1 MNIKL
6 KSVVYDEPTNSVCA
20 TWIDELAAAYD
31 VPESIAPDT
40 IDAGGNTI
48 SGAVTP
54 AHTVPAVEVNVKC
67 HSYHE
72 TQMDWLEAD
81 LGADLPTY
89 AALIATVRAAIVPP
103 TPEEIAVQFTAL
115 KTAKNLQINDWRGTA
130 NKTHFPHGGKLIAC
144 DDLSRGDI
152 DAVANSI
159 ALTGAFPAGFP
170 GAWKATD
177 NSYIML
183 PNVDA
188 FKAMHAAM
196 TAQGTANFMHAQTLK
211 TALASATTEAQVNAI
226 VWD

>member
-1 MNIKL
+1 MIEITFTPSQNNWL
-6 KSVVYDEPTNSVCA
+6 GVTWTDVVQ
-20 TWIDELAAAYD
+20 
-31 VPESIAPDT
+31 APDV
-40 IDAGGNTI
+40 
-48 SGAVTP
+48 VTP
-54 AHTVPAVEVNVKC
+54 ATPVELDGEGNVIKEAQPERTEPGQITRTSLK
-67 HSYHE
+67 HVSYHP
-72 TQMDWLEAD
+72 TQLALLQAD
-81 LGADLPTY
+81 ADVLGTPLTDHMAMLNEWVAGY
-89 AALIATVRAAIVPP
+89 VPP
-103 TPEEIAVQFTAL
+103 VPDITVL
-115 KTAKNLQINDWRGTA
+115 KAAKNLQINQWRATA

-183 PNVDA
+183 SDVDA

-211 TALASATTEAQVNAI
+211 TALAAATTEEQINAI

>member
-1 MNIKL
+1 MKL
-6 KSVVYDEPTNSVCA
+6 RSVIRFPDTNSVEA
-20 TWIDELAAAYD
+20 TWVAADD
-31 VPESIAPDT
+31 VQ
-40 IDAGGNTI
+40 
-48 SGAVTP
+48 
-54 AHTVPAVEVNVKC
+54 VKC

-72 TQMDWLEAD
+72 TQMDMLEAD
-81 LGADLPTY
+81 LGADLPDY
-89 AALIATVRAAIVPP
+89 ADMIAAVRAGIVPP
-103 TPEEIAVQFTAL
+103 TPEELAAQFTAL

-177 NSYIML
+177 NTYVML
-183 PNVDA
+183 PDVDA
-188 FKAMHAAM
+188 FKTMHAAM
-196 TAQGTANFMHAQTLK
+196 TAQGTANFMHAQALK
-211 TALASATTEAQVNAI
+211 TALAAATTEAQVNAI